1 MPSRA
6 KLSATSSGTP
16 SQSEWATGSRYRA
29 KASSSIRAISNHEM
43 SQADH
48 SIGGWDPLTGAMK
61 TDPLEEIDQVFENVQ
76 LALTHAGGKGWAQV
90 YSMRVYVV
98 ESYWDDEAFLGHL
111 IGSLRKWMP
120 EHQPLMTAVGVAKL
134 GAGPSAGMR
143 VEIEV
148 AAHDPV
154 GRGSESWDGVD
165 GG

>member
-29 KASSSIRAISNHEM
+29 KASSYIRAISNHEM

-90 YSMRVYVV
+90 YSTRVYVV

-120 EHQPLMTAVGVAKL
+120 DHQPLMTAVGVAKL

-154 GRGSESWDGVD
+154 GKGE
-165 GG
+165 